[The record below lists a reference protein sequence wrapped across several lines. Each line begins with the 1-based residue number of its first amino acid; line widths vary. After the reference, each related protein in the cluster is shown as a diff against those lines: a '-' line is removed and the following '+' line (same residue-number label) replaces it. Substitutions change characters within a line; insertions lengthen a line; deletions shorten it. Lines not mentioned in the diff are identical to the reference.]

1 MELRMPQGH
10 KSHCL
15 AAESE
20 QELQDWLSKL
30 QHVLQITRQQEE
42 KPVGTLERGTVARIN
57 HFKSSIVY
65 FFFLF
70 PNITVYI
77 AVSSAPPSP
86 HQLPLYG
93 TLKGLEQSMNPQLM
107 KYSRETDMSIALARK
122 DNRRRLFSVYPH
134 MPVSTLHGINI
145 Q

>member
-42 KPVGTLERGTVARIN
+42 KPVGTLERGTVARID
-57 HFKSSIVY
+57 HFNSSIVCFF
-65 FFFLF
+65 FFFLILQF
-70 PNITVYI
+70 ILQL
-77 AVSSAPPSP
+77 AQLLLP
-86 HQLPLYG
+86 HISHH
-93 TLKGLEQSMNPQLM
+93 SMVP
-107 KYSRETDMSIALARK
+107 
-122 DNRRRLFSVYPH
+122 
-134 MPVSTLHGINI
+134 
-145 Q
+145 